1 MLSLIVTI
9 SFVHLLAVMSP
20 GPDFL
25 FVTRTAVSQS
35 RAKAMAGVVGI
46 VVGIVVWAGAS
57 FLGLQILFEKA
68 PWLQRGIAAL
78 GGLYLLWMGWQLLRG
93 ALAKPQAPAEK
104 PGADAAAKADEAEAV
119 PAASEAA
126 TAAKPMAHPFLMG
139 LFTNLSNP
147 KAVIYFGSVFSAF
160 LGPDIPEAVRW
171 GIFLLV
177 IVISL
182 AWFAFVALLFGL
194 PQLRRGY
201 RRIGRW
207 IDGVAGVLF
216 VGFGGSLLW
225 NASKEFLAGKA

>member
-35 RAKAMAGVVGI
+35 RAKAMAGVFGI
-46 VVGIVVWAGAS
+46 VGGIVVWAGAS

-78 GGLYLLWMGWQLLRG
+78 GGLYLLWMGWQLLKS
-93 ALAKPQAPAEK
+93 ALSKPKEEPSADPAQAAPSDPAE
-104 PGADAAAKADEAEAV
+104 G
-119 PAASEAA
+119 
-126 TAAKPMAHPFLMG
+126 AKPMAHPFLMG

-160 LGPDIPEAVRW
+160 LGPDIPDSVRW

-177 IVISL
+177 ILISL

-207 IDGVAGVLF
+207 IDGLAGVLF

-225 NASKEFLAGKA
+225 NAAKEFMAEKA

>member
-1 MLSLIVTI
+1 MLSLVITI
-9 SFVHLLAVMSP
+9 AFVHLLAVMSP

-35 RAKAMAGVVGI
+35 RSKAMAGVFGI
-46 VVGIVVWAGAS
+46 VGGIVIWAGAS
-57 FLGLQILFEKA
+57 FLGLQLLFEKA

-78 GGLYLLWMGWQLLRG
+78 GGLYLLWMGWQLLKS
-93 ALAKPQAPAEK
+93 ALSKPAPSAPSSISESQAEPQAAQPA
-104 PGADAAAKADEAEAV
+104 GQV
-119 PAASEAA
+119 
-126 TAAKPMAHPFLMG
+126 MRHPFLMG

-160 LGPDIPEAVRW
+160 LAPDIPDSVRW

-177 IVISL
+177 ILISV
-182 AWFAFVALLFGL
+182 AWFSFVALLFGM

-207 IDGVAGVLF
+207 IDGLAGVLF
-216 VGFGGSLLW
+216 VGFGGALIW
-225 NASKEFLAGKA
+225 NAAKEFLVQRS